1 MARRRNK
8 RDTDPKKVIGYI
20 RVSTDEQAL
29 GPDAQ
34 RDALNAWCERHD
46 ARLLAIHEDI
56 GISGASPLEKRP
68 GLNDALDALVLEG
81 AGVLLVAKR
90 DRLARDVVIAAV
102 VERMAQRVGARLLS
116 ADETGNGDGPEDQL
130 MRHLLSAFS
139 EYERLLIGARTR
151 AALRAK
157 KAKGKRVGA
166 IPYGYRL
173 AEDGDTLKPDETE
186 QTVVRIV
193 KTMRKK
199 GGTLR
204 AIADELTRRAF
215 ATRTGG
221 YWHVQTISNI
231 ARADDVAEAV

>member
-1 MARRRNK
+1 MARRRLK
-8 RDTDPKKVIGYI
+8 RDTDPKKAIGYI

-34 RDALNAWCERHD
+34 RAALNAWCERHD
-46 ARLLAIHEDI
+46 ARLGAIYEDI
-56 GISGASPLEKRP
+56 GVSGASPLEKRP

-116 ADETGNGDGPEDQL
+116 ADGTGNGDGPEDQL

-151 AALRAK
+151 AALR
-157 KAKGKRVGA
+157 
-166 IPYGYRL
+166 
-173 AEDGDTLKPDETE
+173 
-186 QTVVRIV
+186 VRKV
-193 KTMRKK
+193 SPTPSPS
-199 GGTLR
+199 
-204 AIADELTRRAF
+204 
-215 ATRTGG
+215 TGG
-221 YWHVQTISNI
+221 RNRNHRTAGCAATSSPST
-231 ARADDVAEAV
+231 